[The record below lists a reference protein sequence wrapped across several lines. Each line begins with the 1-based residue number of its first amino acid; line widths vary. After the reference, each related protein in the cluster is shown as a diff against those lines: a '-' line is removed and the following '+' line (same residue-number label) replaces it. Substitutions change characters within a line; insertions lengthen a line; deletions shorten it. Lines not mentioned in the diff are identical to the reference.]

1 MVAVRFW
8 KLGLGG
14 LLNASDRKVIGS
26 RRNRY
31 FSSSLLFVSLFQCS
45 VALEVIPALKVSKGL
60 VFICTCE
67 WMFLCKYVCRLPFE
81 PGEERKQQHVLS
93 SRVIGK

>member
-14 LLNASDRKVIGS
+14 LLSASDRKVIGS

-93 SRVIGK
+93 SRLIGK

>member
-8 KLGLGG
+8 KSGLGG

-45 VALEVIPALKVSKGL
+45 VALEVISALKVSKGM
-60 VFICTCE
+60 VFIHANGC
-67 WMFLCKYVCRLPFE
+67 FYVNMYVDC
-81 PGEERKQQHVLS
+81 LS
-93 SRVIGK
+93 SREKNGNHSTFFPLDL

>member
-60 VFICTCE
+60 VFICTCD
-67 WMFLCKYVCRLPFE
+67 WIFYVNM
-81 PGEERKQQHVLS
+81 HVDCLS
-93 SRVIGK
+93 SQEKNGNNSTFFHLES